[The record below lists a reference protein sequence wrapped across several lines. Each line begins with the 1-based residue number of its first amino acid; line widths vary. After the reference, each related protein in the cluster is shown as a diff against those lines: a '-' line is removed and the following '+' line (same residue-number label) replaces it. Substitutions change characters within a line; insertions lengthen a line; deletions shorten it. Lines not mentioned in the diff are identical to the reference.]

1 MEKENR
7 TMYYLFGYRVCRETV
22 ADNTVTEYYEIGKG
36 WLQDKPN
43 TPSFSNLHRNIRDA
57 LRGYGDYSVMD
68 VDVITEETAKRITDK
83 QEEQGAYKIPNLH
96 YGSGAYKE

>member
-1 MEKENR
+1 
-7 TMYYLFGYRVCRETV
+7 
-22 ADNTVTEYYEIGKG
+22 
-36 WLQDKPN
+36 
-43 TPSFSNLHRNIRDA
+43 
-57 LRGYGDYSVMD
+57 MD